1 MFCRG
6 VAKGKTGETMF
17 GLIKITSNVLSFV
30 NEIFSYFVYIFL
42 MLVLAQYDKEA
53 NFESNI
59 LLLLILIL
67 DIFLAQI
74 LGKKDIIDA
83 TPVIGSPLLLVS
95 VCVLGGR
102 GLIMPTT

>member
-1 MFCRG
+1 M
-6 VAKGKTGETMF
+6 
-17 GLIKITSNVLSFV
+17 
-30 NEIFSYFVYIFL
+30 
-42 MLVLAQYDKEA
+42 AQYDKEA

-67 DIFLAQI
+67 DNFLAQI

-83 TPVIGSPLLLVS
+83 TTVIGSPLLLVS